1 MPFLINSPCHNAG
14 AVCLYTINSN
24 FSLYIYAETASLMK
38 KLLLLII
45 LFLFFAAG
53 CRKKEEP
60 PTLTSIL
67 TSKSWRVSFVRDQ
80 GAVYTVLY
88 SGMKFTFTA
97 DGKVKVNDGVTT
109 YDGTW
114 SENKN
119 AETFTLDI
127 VSPRYELDFISDEWQ
142 VASST
147 YTGVN
152 LKDNKS
158 NTTEELRFS
167 VF

>member
-1 MPFLINSPCHNAG
+1 
-14 AVCLYTINSN
+14 
-24 FSLYIYAETASLMK
+24 MK
-38 KLLLLII
+38 KLLVPVI
-45 LFLFFAAG
+45 LMFIFGAG

-67 TSKSWRVSFVRDQ
+67 ISKEWRVSFARDHS
-80 GAVYTVLY
+80 AVYTLLY

-109 YDGTW
+109 YDGAW

-127 VSPRYELDFISDEWQ
+127 LSPRYELDFISDEWQ

-158 NTTEELRFS
+158 SATQELRFAAW
-167 VF
+167 